1 MIRKGRSG
9 KEKKKFAHF
18 GSPDGDA
25 VMELIAFLIGA
36 CGLTL
41 LILYIDGI
49 RLNRWPVL
57 LAAPI
62 PAALVWFLG
71 KAGGLN
77 RRIWIAA
84 GAALLAV
91 LLSIP
96 RIFPPLQEQ
105 FQAIL
110 SAVLGGGEGEEVT
123 AAAALLAMASSLVL
137 FLLKVGL
144 RLRWPLYVFLSIL
157 LLASSSLG
165 ISPGTAAACLL
176 FLCSAAAARRL
187 GTGIDRLFWGDV
199 AHEWAGA
206 VMFALFIVHHI
217 LNGNWYRNLFRGKYS
232 PSRIFLLIVDFLVL
246 LSMIGL
252 MVSGIMLSNH
262 VFAFLGI
269 RSGMSFARL
278 LHMVASYWGFVLMS
292 LHLGIHWGIFLGI
305 TKRALKLEKSSS
317 KGKVLLPVIGA
328 AVAVYGL
335 TAFIRRDL
343 LTYMLLRTQFVFLD
357 FSEPVPLFYLDYLA
371 MMGTFI
377 FLAYYASVFLR
388 KLYTK
393 TK

>member
-41 LILYIDGI
+41 LILSIDGI

-123 AAAALLAMASSLVL
+123 AAAALLAMESSLVL

-187 GTGIDRLFWGDV
+187 GTGIDRLYPFV
-199 AHEWAGA
+199 FAAGA
-206 VMFALFIVHHI
+206 
-217 LNGNWYRNLFRGKYS
+217 
-232 PSRIFLLIVDFLVL
+232 LLIALLLTWKNEEIFFQAVFRAEGALQRTAKRMGGVDFRESEGSVNRGNLYPAGTEELEVQVDIMPEEAL
-246 LSMIGL
+246 YLKGFTGG
-252 MVSGIMLSNH
+252 VYSGGEWEPDREED
-262 VFAFLGI
+262 VFA
-269 RSGMSFARL
+269 RMEEN
-278 LHMVASYWGFVLMS
+278 S
-292 LHLGIHWGIFLGI
+292 LHWERWSDWIPGMFDTMYFVMNSNMRGEDG
-305 TKRALKLEKSSS
+305 TKARSLWIRQRETVGQQWYVSYFASLNRANMQRLDPSEQE
-317 KGKVLLPVIGA
+317 
-328 AVAVYGL
+328 YG
-335 TAFIRRDL
+335 FQ
-343 LTYMLLRTQFVFLD
+343 Y
-357 FSEPVPLFYLDYLA
+357 
-371 MMGTFI
+371 
-377 FLAYYASVFLR
+377 
-388 KLYTK
+388 
-393 TK
+393 